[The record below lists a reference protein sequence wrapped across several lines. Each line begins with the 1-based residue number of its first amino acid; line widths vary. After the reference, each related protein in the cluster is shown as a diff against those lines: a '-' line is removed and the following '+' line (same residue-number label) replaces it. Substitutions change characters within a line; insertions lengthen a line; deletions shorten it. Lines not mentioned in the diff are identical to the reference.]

1 MSTAGSIVISLLMN
15 TGSFETDSKR
25 AEKRLK
31 QFKKEAEEAGKA
43 IGVAVV
49 AAGTAITALV
59 KTSID
64 TMDEL
69 SKAAQRSNTTTEQ
82 FSKLAYGAGLA
93 DVSIQDLQGSLGKLA
108 KAQGDALDAGSEQAK
123 VFRALGIEVKNADG
137 SLRDT
142 TAVLEDFADRF
153 QALKGSPEAVAAGM
167 AIFGRS
173 FQNLIPLIKDGSQGL
188 RDAGVEAAKYGQV
201 ISTEAGQQAEQ
212 FNDNLTR
219 MALYVRGV
227 GNAVAQD
234 LLPDLIELSNRFLD
248 GATEGDKMADTA
260 KGLADIIRVVAGA
273 IEFTVPYFKAI
284 DDVIQGATISMV
296 GLAEAAR
303 GVINLDWDQVKRGV
317 DVLQQGSAQA
327 VLGEEK
333 AIAGGYIRDPARVG
347 GRARAGSGRRG
358 GAAMG
363 GAGAG
368 GATQD
373 EIDAYT
379 RKLRE
384 ALAGEDKGGKGGGG
398 GKSKAVQEAEALTRA
413 FEQANEQLDRTIA
426 LQGNQSAMAQLNYE
440 LQSGSLKE
448 LTEAQKQVLRDKQ
461 AAADLI
467 ELEQAAQK
475 RLADEAERYADEV
488 ERATAQFKSVNDA
501 ILEQIELVGMSADEQ
516 EIWNNLTWAGVKAE
530 DERGKQIIE
539 NTKRLQGARDAMD
552 DQIAAMDAIRDA
564 GSDFLSDWL
573 GGTKSFKESFLDA
586 LDSIQKRFLD
596 LIAQNFMDQLFGKQ
610 GDPAGGSTGGWFQGI
625 MDGFFGNGGQS
636 AQSSA
641 MASGGAQV
649 QGGGFWSNVAT
660 WAGSLFG
667 GGRAGGGDVLEGRGY
682 WVGEQ
687 GPEWFQPRTAGTV
700 LPHEESMRRTG
711 GGRSGGGN
719 VFNINVPVEGRVERY
734 DRVQVATEM
743 QRTLARAGRVA

>member
-1 MSTAGSIVISLLMN
+1 MATAGSIVIDLLMR
-15 TGSFETDSKR
+15 TGSLETDSKR

-43 IGVAVV
+43 IGLAVV

-108 KAQGDALDAGSEQAK
+108 KAQGDALDAGSKQAE

-142 TAVLEDFADRF
+142 TAVLADFADRF

-188 RDAGVEAAKYGQV
+188 RDAGAEAARFGQV
-201 ISTEAGQQAEQ
+201 VSTEAGQQAET

-248 GATEGDKMADTA
+248 GATEGDKMAETA
-260 KGLADIIRVVAGA
+260 KGLADIIRVVGGA
-273 IEFTVPYFKAI
+273 IEFVVPYFKAI

-303 GVINLDWDQVKRGV
+303 GVINLDWDQIKRGV

-333 AIAGGYIRDPARVG
+333 AIAGGYIDAPNSGR
-347 GRARAGSGRRG
+347 RARAGSSRRG

-363 GAGAG
+363 GSGAG

-384 ALAGEDKGGKGGGG
+384 ALAGEDKGGKGGGGG

-440 LQSGSLKE
+440 LQSGSLKS

-461 AAADLI
+461 ASADLI
-467 ELEQAAQK
+467 ELERAAQK
-475 RLADEAERYADEV
+475 ALTDEAERYADQV
-488 ERATAQFKSVNDA
+488 ARATEQFKSVNDE
-501 ILEQIELVGMSADEQ
+501 ILNQIKLVGMSADEQ
-516 EIWNNLTWAGVKAE
+516 EIWNNLAWAGVTAE
-530 DERGKQIIE
+530 SERGKQIIE
-539 NTKRLQGARDAMD
+539 NTKRLQGVRDAMD
-552 DQIAAMDAIRDA
+552 NQIAAMDALREA

-573 GGTKSFKESFLDA
+573 GGTKSFKDSFLDA

-625 MDGFFGNGGQS
+625 LDGFFGNGAQGQS
-636 AQSSA
+636 APAS
-641 MASGGAQV
+641 SGGNSGA
-649 QGGGFWSNVAT
+649 GFWANVAS

-667 GGRAGGGDVLEGRGY
+667 GARAGGGDVLEGRGY

-734 DRVQVATEM
+734 DRVQVASEM
-743 QRTLARAGRVA
+743 QRTLARAGRVN